1 MNLELMKRREKVE
14 KVIDDTPY
22 RRLWAAVLKH
32 AIAEME
38 HRGERGGAA
47 HWIFS
52 DSHEKGSMRWIC
64 DVLDL
69 DHRKLQSLCMSRA
82 GRRKILRK
90 PK

>member
-1 MNLELMKRREKVE
+1 MME

-22 RRLWAAVLKH
+22 RRLWAAVLKN

-52 DSHEKGSMRWIC
+52 EKTDEGSMRWIC
-64 DVLDL
+64 DMLDF
-69 DHRKLQSLCMSRA
+69 DHRKLQALCMTRK
-82 GRRKILRK
+82 GRRKILGK
-90 PK
+90 PEIRE

>member
-1 MNLELMKRREKVE
+1 MNLELTKRRKKLE

-22 RRLWAAVLKH
+22 RRLWAAVIKH

-38 HRGERGGAA
+38 QRGERGGAA

-52 DSHEKGSMRWIC
+52 NSRELGSMHWIC

-69 DHRKLQSLCMSRA
+69 DHRKLQSLCMSRT

-90 PK
+90 PE